1 MFYQIIHTGKDTKK
15 RWNAQA
21 VRPRFLRC
29 GFGDHRRLRP
39 AYARTLSWHD
49 ACGSIPPRLWHKG
62 EGVLGG
68 IANYFDVD
76 PTIVRI
82 IYSVLT
88 VCTAFSGII
97 LYPILWLIIPKETE

>member
-1 MFYQIIHTGKDTKK
+1 M
-15 RWNAQA
+15 
-21 VRPRFLRC
+21 
-29 GFGDHRRLRP
+29 
-39 AYARTLSWHD
+39 
-49 ACGSIPPRLWHKG
+49 
-62 EGVLGG
+62 LGG

>member
-1 MFYQIIHTGKDTKK
+1 MANGRKLQRSSDRI
-15 RWNAQA
+15 
-21 VRPRFLRC
+21 
-29 GFGDHRRLRP
+29 FG
-39 AYARTLSWHD
+39 
-49 ACGSIPPRLWHKG
+49 
-62 EGVLGG
+62 GVLRG

>member
-1 MFYQIIHTGKDTKK
+1 MANGRKLQRSSDRIVG
-15 RWNAQA
+15 
-21 VRPRFLRC
+21 
-29 GFGDHRRLRP
+29 
-39 AYARTLSWHD
+39 
-49 ACGSIPPRLWHKG
+49 
-62 EGVLGG
+62 GVLGG
-68 IANYFDVD
+68 IANYFVD

>member
-1 MFYQIIHTGKDTKK
+1 MANGRKLQRSNDRI
-15 RWNAQA
+15 
-21 VRPRFLRC
+21 
-29 GFGDHRRLRP
+29 FG
-39 AYARTLSWHD
+39 
-49 ACGSIPPRLWHKG
+49 
-62 EGVLGG
+62 GVLGG

>member
-1 MFYQIIHTGKDTKK
+1 MANGRKLQRSSDRI
-15 RWNAQA
+15 
-21 VRPRFLRC
+21 
-29 GFGDHRRLRP
+29 FG
-39 AYARTLSWHD
+39 
-49 ACGSIPPRLWHKG
+49 
-62 EGVLGG
+62 GVLGG

-88 VCTAFSGII
+88 VCTEFSGII

>member
-1 MFYQIIHTGKDTKK
+1 MTNGRKLQRSNDRI
-15 RWNAQA
+15 
-21 VRPRFLRC
+21 
-29 GFGDHRRLRP
+29 FG
-39 AYARTLSWHD
+39 
-49 ACGSIPPRLWHKG
+49 
-62 EGVLGG
+62 GVLGG

>member
-1 MFYQIIHTGKDTKK
+1 MANGRKLQHSSDRI
-15 RWNAQA
+15 
-21 VRPRFLRC
+21 
-29 GFGDHRRLRP
+29 FG
-39 AYARTLSWHD
+39 
-49 ACGSIPPRLWHKG
+49 
-62 EGVLGG
+62 GVLGG

-97 LYPILWLIIPKETE
+97 LYPILWLIILKETE